1 MGRGSEEFN
10 EIATCM
16 EPYKK
21 FLYSSWGLWCNSFF
35 FAMPG
40 YYWICWTTR
49 IKGRPRSDGE
59 CAETLLSM
67 GHFRIAS
74 SLHFKTRLH
83 RSFFYMTSLY
93 PFLVYKTME
102 WRTELSLVPSN
113 LHGHWSWEWKQ
124 SISQMQVASSLFFGM
139 RLSAK
144 LLPCVEFVIFN
155 NTSTFLCLT

>member
-1 MGRGSEEFN
+1 MDS
-10 EIATCM
+10 
-16 EPYKK
+16 KK
-21 FLYSSWGLWCNSFF
+21 DNITPARVIGLWEEDLRNLTRLQHAWNHIRNFCIVLEVCEVIRF

-59 CAETLLSM
+59 CAETPLSM

-113 LHGHWSWEWKQ
+113 LHGH
-124 SISQMQVASSLFFGM
+124 
-139 RLSAK
+139 
-144 LLPCVEFVIFN
+144 
-155 NTSTFLCLT
+155 